1 MTARNEF
8 FYLHAGETYGP
19 FSAVELQQ
27 AAADGRL
34 DAEDLVWRAGC
45 EDRVRAGR
53 VKGLFAPPPGR
64 CDDRSR
70 KVPDPPVASLDA
82 VACPSASSVA
92 GLPVDG
98 FAPSPVPEPA
108 QSGPSDVPLSVV
120 RDTDQITDWG
130 FRIAQA
136 ISNQAARFAEVLAAA
151 WQQRSPRV
159 LWDDRQAR
167 FVMIGGGSAG
177 LLAALLMLVLV
188 VGSLAARRTRD
199 VYGFGDPRSFAQ
211 LMQQSQDY
219 EERFRAEQ
227 QQQRDRLQQQRVRE
241 EQDRLQQQEAQRQ
254 RIMTLVRQGDELR
267 AKGRLQESLHR
278 YQQAFEI
285 DRDSALAYR
294 GRGMMS
300 MVLGQWQDA
309 IKSFDEAFRKER
321 QNADILAHRAR
332 CHVMLG
338 DYRRAIT
345 DLDQAIRLDPSV
357 PDYYSLRGMAYWAQ
371 KAPETALQNATSA
384 ILLNERLAEPLLV
397 RGLVKAAQK
406 DLVGALA
413 DLTRAVSLDP
423 RLAQA
428 YYHRGMLHAQSEEQ
442 QAAISDYNR
451 ALSLDPSLTDGYY
464 HRALLLAAAGD
475 DQGAV
480 RDLSVFLGRQGDH
493 LRAHFLRGES
503 YVALKQH
510 RLAMD
515 DFSRVIQLDGNNAE
529 AYEQRA
535 AIKRH
540 LGDSSAANDLAQAQQ
555 LRERPNRRR
564 TWAAIPAAAPVP
576 RPDYS
581 NLARYHQRRAEH
593 TRQRAQIEALEAAQR
608 SVNRHMQQTAGQLG
622 AMGVRFGW

>member
-1 MTARNEF
+1 MTTRDEF

-27 AAADGRL
+27 AVAAGRL

-53 VKGLFAPPPGR
+53 VKGLFAPPPNG
-64 CDDRSR
+64 CDEWSREEFAPPAVPPARS
-70 KVPDPPVASLDA
+70 P
-82 VACPSASSVA
+82 ASSVA
-92 GLPVDG
+92 GPPVDG
-98 FAPSPVPEPA
+98 FVPPPVPETGR
-108 QSGPSDVPLSVV
+108 SGRSDTPLSGAWNTA
-120 RDTDQITDWG
+120 RTAEWG
-130 FRIAQA
+130 FRVAQT
-136 ISNQAARFAEVLAAA
+136 ISDRAARFAEVLAAA
-151 WQQRSPRV
+151 FQQRSLRV
-159 LWDDRQAR
+159 LWADRQAR
-167 FVMIGGGSAG
+167 IVMIGGGAAG
-177 LLAALLMLVLV
+177 LLAALLMLGLV
-188 VGSLAARRTRD
+188 VGSAAARR
-199 VYGFGDPRSFAQ
+199 PRNMDGLGEHPSIAQ
-211 LMQQSQDY
+211 WMQQSQEY

-227 QQQRDRLQQQRVRE
+227 QQQLDRREQQRLRE
-241 EQDRLQQQEAQRQ
+241 EQDRLKQQEAQRQ

-285 DRDSALAYR
+285 DPDSALAYQ

-309 IKSFDEAFRKER
+309 IRAFDEALRRDR

-332 CHVMLG
+332 CYVMLG
-338 DYRRAIT
+338 DYQRAIT
-345 DLDQAIRLDPSV
+345 DLDQAVRLDPSV
-357 PDYYSLRGMAYWAQ
+357 PDYYSLRGMAFWARNDP
-371 KAPETALQNATSA
+371 KTALQNATSA
-384 ILLNERLAEPLLV
+384 IQLNEQLAEPLLV

-406 DLVGALA
+406 DLTGALA

-423 RLAQA
+423 RFAQA
-428 YYHRGMLHAQSEEQ
+428 YYHRGMLHAQRGEQ

-451 ALSLDPSLTDGYY
+451 ALSLDPSQTDGYY

-480 RDLSVFLGRQGDH
+480 RDLSEFLGRQGNH

-503 YVALKQH
+503 YIALEQH
-510 RLAMD
+510 RLALD
-515 DFSRVIQLDGNNAE
+515 DFTRVIQLDGNNAE
-529 AYEQRA
+529 AYEHRA
-535 AIKRH
+535 AVKRH
-540 LGDSSAANDLAQAQQ
+540 LGDSSAADDLARVQQ
-555 LRERPNRRR
+555 LRERPNRER

-581 NLARYHQRRAEH
+581 DLARYHQRRAEH
-593 TRQRAQIEALEAAQR
+593 TRQRAQIEAAEAAQR
-608 SVNRHMQQTAGQLG
+608 SVNQYMQQRAGHLG